1 MRGNGLTLNDF
12 NVSSSS
18 NYLQTDSSYC
28 ITGNSDSNH
37 LSEDEL
43 EPKSLDSAQSGQI
56 EQSPQ
61 ALSFKHALEPISENS
76 QSVKASVG
84 SSANERQEDN
94 QN

>member
-1 MRGNGLTLNDF
+1 MRGNGLALNDF
-12 NVSSSS
+12 NVNSSS
-18 NYLQTDSSYC
+18 NYLQTDSNYC
-28 ITGNSDSNH
+28 CTGNSDSNH

-43 EPKSLDSAQSGQI
+43 EPNSLDSAQSGQI

-76 QSVKASVG
+76 QSVKASVS